1 LRYIAEMEDRLGKPR
16 FLLTGE
22 TFIEEGARWSRL
34 DGEDYYPTVEVY
46 LGNIRWVGEEVSTR
60 A

>member
-1 LRYIAEMEDRLGKPR
+1 MEDRLGKPR